1 MVADFYLL
9 LRPLCQKVRQ
19 LDAPAK
25 LKVEM
30 TREPATVNNEMTP
43 ELATV
48 NNVLYCVGCS
58 TLDVFLYLCFSRVGI
73 SSGSLSEPPFSLIEK
88 MFKVEGNSF
97 VCNVIFHCLCLKP
110 TQRAWSSGMPSPLF
124 SLSCLFFSPLFSLF
138 LAFCHSFS
146 FFATFSPASCL
157 PPCLCLLQSGGA
169 EVNCLSAKQTAVAI
183 TGSETENAQMLI
195 DREQTNYSRNNRFLS
210 KNACVCH

>member
-1 MVADFYLL
+1 MADFYLL

-58 TLDVFLYLCFSRVGI
+58 TLEVFLYLCFSRVGI

-97 VCNVIFHCLCLKP
+97 VCNVISHFVFMFKTNPEGMIERDAITLVLPQLSPFFHFSHFFLLFATLSP
-110 TQRAWSSGMPSPLF
+110 FLPLF
-124 SLSCLFFSPLFSLF
+124 LRPAASLP
-138 LAFCHSFS
+138 
-146 FFATFSPASCL
+146 
-157 PPCLCLLQSGGA
+157 
-169 EVNCLSAKQTAVAI
+169 
-183 TGSETENAQMLI
+183 
-195 DREQTNYSRNNRFLS
+195 
-210 KNACVCH
+210 ACVCCSQEVRR